1 MKDFFSC
8 RKNELHMVLKEPD
21 RRIWWSEIRKGDKPM
36 TVQIHPAEK
45 QKEYTDLLLDL
56 LAQASISAMAE
67 ELLPKEDKTARTA

>member
-1 MKDFFSC
+1 
-8 RKNELHMVLKEPD
+8 
-21 RRIWWSEIRKGDKPM
+21 M

-56 LAQASISAMAE
+56 LLDLLAQANISAMTE